1 MGTIKAGDIAKG
13 TCLLVKEAPFVV
25 TEREFVNPG
34 KGSAF
39 VRLKM
44 KNLKDGRVIQQ
55 VSKTHETMEEIAVEQ
70 KTYQYLYMD
79 DSSYIFMDPENY
91 EQVLVPF
98 VGMEDRKEFLLEGLN
113 FKLLMW
119 DETPIDIVLPLKMVF
134 VVTQAETGEKGDTV
148 SGATK
153 TVTVQTGLTVK
164 TPLFIKQG
172 DKILVN
178 TETHDYVERVN
189 S

>member
-1 MGTIKAGDIAKG
+1 
-13 TCLLVKEAPFVV
+13 
-25 TEREFVNPG
+25 
-34 KGSAF
+34 
-39 VRLKM
+39 
-44 KNLKDGRVIQQ
+44 
-55 VSKTHETMEEIAVEQ
+55 
-70 KTYQYLYMD
+70 
-79 DSSYIFMDPENY
+79 
-91 EQVLVPF
+91 
-98 VGMEDRKEFLLEGLN
+98 
-113 FKLLMW
+113 
-119 DETPIDIVLPLKMVF
+119 MVF